1 MSTSKCFGI
10 CIKNSKVFGF
20 PNNDFMKNV
29 DDGTLLEI
37 NYTKKGEGIIFSV
50 YDDEMKID
58 DQIYCGLS
66 EDFNIV
72 KKQLWPFLVGIKN
85 PVDRSQFIKN
95 HELTDFILGI
105 GINDQVWFKL
115 EVNQSFMEGF
125 VRYIALVPSIG
136 HGLYF
141 GIEVPVKIIHTFYF
155 IIHF

>member
-10 CIKNSKVFGF
+10 CIKNIKALAF
-20 PNNDFMKNV
+20 PNKDFTKNV
-29 DDGTLLEI
+29 DEGTLLEI
-37 NYTKKGEGIIFSV
+37 CYTKEGVGFIFRV
-50 YDDEMKID
+50 YNDEMMID
-58 DQIYCGLS
+58 NQMYCVTDS
-66 EDFNIV
+66 EDVIV
-72 KKQLWPFLVGIKN
+72 VKNQLWPFLVGIKN

-115 EVNQSFMEGF
+115 DKNQNFRKGF

-141 GIEVPVKIIHTFYF
+141 GIEVPV
-155 IIHF
+155 